1 MAEQHDHNTCNIEI
15 ALLKQR
21 VELMEKDVQ
30 NLDNDIKG
38 LRAEMKLGFDKV
50 IEKFDSMRDEM
61 ASARSFGKG
70 VYWVL
75 GGIVAALALFKE
87 QLIGLFK

>member
-1 MAEQHDHNTCNIEI
+1 MAEVHDHMRCDVEI

-21 VELMEKDVQ
+21 VEMMEKDVQ

-50 IEKFDSMRDEM
+50 LEKFDVMRDEM
-61 ASARSFGKG
+61 AQTKSFGKG
-70 VYWVL
+70 VYWVV
-75 GGIVAALALFKE
+75 GGIVTLLLTFKDN
-87 QLIGLFK
+87 LLGLVK